1 MSALVIVIS
10 HTVGSS
16 ATAAGMYRAGAGIVM
31 AMAYRIAMIVTRI
44 IRIGRRARIYI
55 GNKQVQV
62 GQG

>member
-1 MSALVIVIS
+1 MSALVIAIS
-10 HTVGSS
+10 RTVGSS
-16 ATAAGMYRAGAGIVM
+16 ATTAGMYRAGAGIVM

-55 GNKQVQV
+55 GERQERV